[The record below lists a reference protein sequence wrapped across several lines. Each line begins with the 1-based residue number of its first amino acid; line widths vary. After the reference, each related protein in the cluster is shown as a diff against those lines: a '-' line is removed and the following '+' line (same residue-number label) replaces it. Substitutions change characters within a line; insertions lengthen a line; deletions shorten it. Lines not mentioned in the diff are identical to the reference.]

1 MFIMQPTKTL
11 KTIIRS
17 PEAQVLLAA
26 GLKFASTERQL
37 LNGTIALTGKVKNRP
52 VNYTITARGAVV
64 SNGFVARQVCEV
76 SDAQQYRAG
85 LKAAGELFAKRL
97 AA

>member
-1 MFIMQPTKTL
+1 MFIIQPTKTL
-11 KTIIRS
+11 QTIIRS

-26 GLKFASTERQL
+26 GLKFVSTDRQL
-37 LNGTIALTGKVKNRP
+37 ANGTIALTGKVKNRP
-52 VNYTITARGAVV
+52 VSYKVTASGAVY
-64 SNGFVARQVCEV
+64 SNGFIARDVYES